1 MTIIDITYTIN
12 REERYGRR
20 RMYNNHTGETWWDPP
35 EPLVPEGYFDGPP
48 NPPLGLSAIA
58 GTRPDDSQQAVNE
71 VELSESLGPVE
82 PLPPASADSLPAD
95 PAPPVKPARK
105 PRKKN
110 G

>member
-35 EPLVPEGYFDGPP
+35 EPV
-48 NPPLGLSAIA
+48 
-58 GTRPDDSQQAVNE
+58 
-71 VELSESLGPVE
+71 ESLGPVE

-110 G
+110 GA